1 MKNSLIE
8 KLFSVKAPVSNNAI
22 QTVVGK
28 IEVRKMI
35 LQYYTEGSI
44 SESFAEMILG
54 MKVTKKVPMVGNFIP
69 DEILRIEE
77 LNAKNFFKLVGNDK
91 VFFSPVKNTGF
102 YEVYY
107 AFQSDVENK
116 DGNLVLRS
124 KEESANTKISS
135 KAKFEKT
142 KVESAVYF
150 EKDTMYICL
159 ADELMLHYLSPEVFS
174 YNEEERIIYD
184 NNLSLVT
191 S

>member
-1 MKNSLIE
+1 
-8 KLFSVKAPVSNNAI
+8 
-22 QTVVGK
+22 
-28 IEVRKMI
+28 
-35 LQYYTEGSI
+35 
-44 SESFAEMILG
+44 
-54 MKVTKKVPMVGNFIP
+54 MV
-69 DEILRIEE
+69 L
-77 LNAKNFFKLVGNDK
+77 A
-91 VFFSPVKNTGF
+91 
-102 YEVYY
+102 
-107 AFQSDVENK
+107 
-116 DGNLVLRS
+116 VLTAL
-124 KEESANTKISS
+124 ETPTNTKISS